1 MQVGFAPSLPR
12 SAFRAWSCRWSL
24 WIPASASS
32 WAQTILY
39 IRLSTMCLPSRFA
52 VGVTGWLK
60 FLKWLGIKL
69 IFSSHPVFAG
79 TAKNSISGIKV
90 LVPLWI
96 EHGLNSTWLL
106 SQITTP
112 ESPCCDSIRFLYLPD
127 IAIHVCIYCKY
138 SLCVSAL
145 LALDSRSLQQSLD
158 RAIVHHRAFQ
168 VSPSL

>member
-1 MQVGFAPSLPR
+1 MWSCWYIIMQIRFAPSLPR

-24 WIPASASS
+24 WIPAGSASS

-52 VGVTGWLK
+52 VRVTGWLK

-69 IFSSHPVFAG
+69 IFSSHPVFV
-79 TAKNSISGIKV
+79 KV

-96 EHGLNSTWLL
+96 DHGLHSTLLL

-112 ESPCCDSIRFLYLPD
+112 ESLCCDSIRFLYLPD

-138 SLCVSAL
+138 SLRVRAL

-158 RAIVHHRAFQ
+158 RAIVHRAFQ